1 MRFMGMA
8 AIAASLMISGAAHAA
23 DAAQAGVISYSSAY
37 FAETG
42 PNTAL
47 DMVQRL
53 PGFTFDRGVV
63 VRGLEGGG
71 GNVLIDG
78 EPVVSKNDTLDDLL
92 RRMPAASVLRV
103 DVIRGS
109 APGIDMRGRT
119 VVANVVRKSQSG
131 FRGALS
137 ATNWNIYDGRTMNGL
152 RAEGQWRWNGKL
164 LEVST
169 VLGSGPDDLLG
180 DGRRTR
186 VTPGGVVLIRSQ
198 VDADAGGKRKYIIG
212 AFETPLYGGRLK
224 LNAAYMPNPYSAE
237 ITDRLSIPGGREY
250 EYDTQ
255 DKLQGEFGARYSH
268 GLGAKGGLEAVFFQQ
283 WNNNDTKAHFES
295 AAVNRDFESDKK
307 LTETVGRVLVRRTQ
321 SDRLAL
327 EAYVEGAF
335 NGLDSTTR
343 FIQNG
348 AKVALPAAN
357 VRVEEKRGEASVQAT
372 MSLSPTLKVEGQV
385 REESSTIASTGDL
398 VLEKS
403 LSFLKPRFGL
413 TWSPDSSD
421 QVRVRIER
429 EVSQLNF
436 DDYIASSSAVS
447 TGAVLA
453 GNPNLSPQQSWVAE
467 AAFEHRFWK
476 SGAAI
481 LTLRHS
487 ELNDVIDRAPIYVK
501 GVAVADAPGNIGNG
515 TSDEVVASL
524 AVPLQRFGL
533 NAAQLKGQV
542 TRRFTSVLDP
552 ATGRRR
558 EISNLHPVDW
568 ELHFNQDLPKLKTNW
583 GVEIF
588 AGGFRERAY
597 RLSEI
602 ETKKVGTSV
611 WVYAETRLR
620 SDLLLRMEV
629 QNLGERNAKRIREVY
644 AGPRGTSSLS
654 YTDDRDLEFG
664 RSFLI
669 RIKKTL

>member
-1 MRFMGMA
+1 MRMKGWA
-8 AIAASLMISGAAHAA
+8 ALAAALTFSGAALAEEG
-23 DAAQAGVISYSSAY
+23 AQPGVISYSGAF

-53 PGFTFDRGVV
+53 PGFTFDKGVV

-78 EPVVSKNDTLDDLL
+78 EPVVSKNDTLDEIL
-92 RRMPAASVLRV
+92 RRIPVGSVLRV
-103 DVIRGS
+103 DVIRGG
-109 APGIDMRGRT
+109 AAGIDMRGRT

-131 FRGALS
+131 FHGALS
-137 ATNWNIYDGRTMNGL
+137 ATNWNIYDGRTMNGM
-152 RAEGQWRWNGKL
+152 RAEGQWRWDGKL
-164 LEVST
+164 LELSM

-186 VTPGGVVLIRSQ
+186 TTPTGAVLIRSQ
-198 VDADAGGKRKYIIG
+198 VDADAGGKKKFLIG
-212 AFETPLYGGRLK
+212 AYEMPLYGGRLK
-224 LNAAYMPNPYSAE
+224 LNGAFLPNPYSAE
-237 ITDRLSIPGGREY
+237 ITDRLSVPGGKEY

-255 DKLQGEFGARYSH
+255 DKLQGEFGARYSRA
-268 GLGAKGGLEAVFFQQ
+268 LGSKSGLEAVFFQQ

-307 LTETVGRVLVRRTQ
+307 LTETVGRVLVRRSQ
-321 SDRLAL
+321 SEHLAL

-335 NGLDSTTR
+335 NGLDSTTT

-357 VRVEEKRGEASVQAT
+357 VRVKEKRAEASLQAT
-372 MSLSPTLKVEGQV
+372 LTLSPALKLEGQM
-385 REESSTIASTGDL
+385 REESSTISSTGDL
-398 VLEKS
+398 VLEKT
-403 LSFLKPRFGL
+403 LSFFKPRLGL
-413 TWSPDSSD
+413 TWSPDDAD

-436 DDYIASSSAVS
+436 DDYIASSSTAS

-453 GNPNLSPQQSWVAE
+453 GNPDLSPQQAWVAE
-467 AAFEHRFWK
+467 AAIERRFWG
-476 SGAAI
+476 SGAAV

-487 ELNDVIDRAPIYVK
+487 ELTDVIDRAPIYVN

-515 TSDEVVASL
+515 TSDEIVASL
-524 AVPLQRFGL
+524 AIPLQRFGL
-533 NAAQLKGQV
+533 KAAQLKGQV
-542 TRRFTSVLDP
+542 TRRFTSVMDP

-568 ELHFNQDLPKLKTNW
+568 ELHFNQDLPKIRTNW

-588 AGGFRERAY
+588 AGGFRERAF

-602 ETKKVGTSV
+602 ETKKVGTPI
-611 WVYAETRLR
+611 WIFAETRLR
-620 SDLLLRMEV
+620 PDLLLRMEV
-629 QNLGERNAKRIREVY
+629 QNIGERNAKRIREVY
-644 AGPRGTSSLS
+644 AGPRGSSALS

-669 RIKKTL
+669 RIKKLL

>member
-1 MRFMGMA
+1 MRNLSLAALAVAMA
-8 AIAASLMISGAAHAA
+8 VSGEAVAA
-23 DAAQAGVISYSSAY
+23 DAPQAGVISYSSAF

-53 PGFTFDRGVV
+53 PGFTFDRGVA

-78 EPVVSKNDTLDDLL
+78 EPVVSKNDTLDEML
-92 RRMPAASVLRV
+92 RRIPVASVLRV
-103 DVIRGS
+103 DVIRGG

-131 FRGALS
+131 FHGAVS
-137 ATNWNIYDGRTMNGL
+137 ATTWSIYDGRTMNGV
-152 RAEGQWRWNGKL
+152 RAEGQWRWDGKL
-164 LEVST
+164 LELSMVM
-169 VLGSGPDDLLG
+169 GSGPDDLLG

-186 VTPGGVVLIRSQ
+186 ITPSGTVLIRSQ
-198 VDADAGGKRKYIIG
+198 VDADAGGKKKFLIG
-212 AFETPLYGGRLK
+212 AYETPLYGGRLK
-224 LNAAYMPNPYSAE
+224 LNAAFMPNPYSAE

-255 DKLQGEFGARYSH
+255 DKLQGEFGARYSR
-268 GLGAKGGLEAVFFQQ
+268 GLGLKGGLEAVFFQQ

-295 AAVNRDFESDKK
+295 AATKRDFESDKK
-307 LTETVGRVLVRRTQ
+307 LTETVGRVLVRHAQ

-327 EAYVEGAF
+327 EGYVEGAF
-335 NGLDSTTR
+335 NGLDSETT
-343 FIQNG
+343 FVLNG

-357 VRVEEKRGEASVQAT
+357 VRVEEKRGEASLQGT
-372 MSLSPTLKVEGQV
+372 WTLSPALKLEGQV
-385 REESSTIASTGDL
+385 REETSTISSTGDL
-398 VLEKS
+398 VLEKT
-403 LSFLKPRFGL
+403 LSFFKPRLGL
-413 TWSPDSSD
+413 TWSPDEAD

-436 DDYIASSSAVS
+436 DDYIASSSTAS

-453 GNPNLSPQQSWVAE
+453 GNPDLAPQQAWVAE
-467 AAFEHRFWK
+467 AAFERRFWK

-487 ELNDVIDRAPIYVK
+487 ELTDVIDRAPIYLK
-501 GVAVADAPGNIGNG
+501 GVPVADAPGNIGNG
-515 TSDEVVASL
+515 TSDEIVASL

-533 NAAQLKGQV
+533 KAAQIKGQV
-542 TRRFTSVLDP
+542 TRRFTAVTDP
-552 ATGRRR
+552 ATGRKR
-558 EISNLHPVDW
+558 EISTLHPIDW

-583 GVEIF
+583 GIEVW
-588 AGGFRERAY
+588 AGAFRERAF

-611 WVYAETRLR
+611 WIFAETRLR
-620 SDLLLRMEV
+620 PDLLLRMEV
-629 QNLGERNAKRIREVY
+629 QNIGERNAKRIREVY
-644 AGPRGTSSLS
+644 AGPRGSSPLS

-664 RSFLI
+664 RNILI

>member
-1 MRFMGMA
+1 MRRFGWAVIALALLASGEASA
-8 AIAASLMISGAAHAA
+8 ANAAET
-23 DAAQAGVISYSSAY
+23 GVISYSTAF

-78 EPVVSKNDTLDDLL
+78 EPVVSKNDTLDEML
-92 RRMPAASVLRV
+92 RRIPVGSVLRV
-103 DVIRGS
+103 DVIRGG

-131 FRGALS
+131 FHGALS
-137 ATNWNIYDGRTMNGL
+137 ATNWNIYDGRTNNGM

-164 LEVST
+164 LELSV
-169 VLGSGPDDLLG
+169 VIGSGPDDLLG
-180 DGRRTR
+180 DGRRIR
-186 VTPGGVVLIRSQ
+186 ITPTGTVLIRSQ
-198 VDADAGGKRKYIIG
+198 VDADAGGKKKFLIG
-212 AFETPLYGGRLK
+212 AYETPLYGGRLK
-224 LNAAYMPNPYSAE
+224 LNAAFMPNPYSAE
-237 ITDRLSIPGGREY
+237 ITDRLSFPGGKEY

-255 DKLQGEFGARYSH
+255 DKLQGEFGARYSR
-268 GLGAKGGLEAVFFQQ
+268 GLGPKSGLEAVFFQQ

-307 LTETVGRVLVRRTQ
+307 LTETVGRVLVRRAQ
-321 SDRLAL
+321 SDQLAL
-327 EAYVEGAF
+327 EGYVEGAF
-335 NGLDSTTR
+335 NGLDSKTS

-348 AKVALPAAN
+348 SKVILPAAN
-357 VRVEEKRGEASVQAT
+357 VRVEEKRGEASLQAT
-372 MSLSPTLKVEGQV
+372 WTVAPSLKLEGQV
-385 REESSTIASTGDL
+385 REETSTISSTGDL
-398 VLEKS
+398 VLQKT
-403 LSFLKPRFGL
+403 LSFLKPRLGVI
-413 TWSPDSSD
+413 WSPNEAN

-436 DDYIASSSAVS
+436 DDYIASSSAAS

-453 GNPNLSPQQSWVAE
+453 GNPDLAPQQAWVSE
-467 AAFEHRFWK
+467 AAFEQRFWK

-487 ELNDVIDRAPIYVK
+487 ELTNVIDRAPIYAK

-515 TSDEVVASL
+515 TSDEVIASL

-533 NAAQLKGQV
+533 KAAQLKGQV
-542 TRRFTSVLDP
+542 TRRFTAVTDP
-552 ATGRRR
+552 ATGHKR

-568 ELHFNQDLPKLKTNW
+568 ELHFNQDIPKLKTNW
-583 GVEIF
+583 GIEIY
-588 AGGFRERAY
+588 AGGFRERAF

-602 ETKKVGTSV
+602 ETKKVGTPI
-611 WVYAETRLR
+611 WIFAETRLR
-620 SDLLLRMEV
+620 PDLLLRMEV
-629 QNLGERNAKRIREVY
+629 QNIGERNAKRIREVY
-644 AGPRGTSSLS
+644 AGPRGSSPLS

-664 RSFLI
+664 RNILI